1 MATIGDGQ
9 GNPCVVGCDIGGTFT
24 DIVVWDPGGSGLRV
38 FKLLTTPQDPSEG
51 FLRGVDEL
59 VSAIPRLPA
68 RTAVL
73 LHATTLACNAIIERK
88 GSRTALLT
96 TAGFRD
102 ILEIARERRYDMHD
116 IFITYPKPLVPR
128 RWRIEVRERILS
140 DGEIHVPL
148 AAESLDEAIEKLG
161 AENIASVAISF
172 LHSYTNP
179 THEQLAADV
188 LRAALPDVALT
199 VSSQLLPE
207 IGEYERT
214 STAVANAYVKPL
226 MAAYL
231 GKVEERLRQRGF
243 GGRLYIV
250 LSNGGLTSSAL
261 AAEYP
266 IRVAESGP
274 AAGAMGAEVLARR
287 LGLDRVLSFDMG
299 GTTAKACLVHDG
311 RLSRAHEFE
320 IAREARFKKGSGI
333 ALRVPVVDLL
343 EIGAGG
349 GSIASRN
356 AIGMLGVGPESAG
369 ADPGPAC
376 YGRGG
381 TAPTVTDA
389 DLVLGYLSPASFLG
403 GRMALDVDAAR
414 TAIETSIATPLG
426 LATPG
431 AAWAMHDLVNEN
443 MAAAARVHFAE
454 KAEEPAAYTLVAF
467 GGAGP
472 VHAAGLAWKLGI
484 RHVIVPV
491 SPGLFSALSFL
502 TAPMIYEAVRT
513 YKVPLSE
520 LDAVTLEK
528 LIANLL
534 EEAMHFLEVR
544 DLPQTDWDVS
554 LDMRYVGQGYDVS
567 VPLNGAQPA
576 RADIAGAFDRVYE
589 RLYGRI
595 LVGVEREI
603 INVRL
608 AARRPL
614 VGLDT
619 AALEGQ
625 RPRGADREAVRR
637 PAYDPLSHAFVPFR
651 VAKRHALGPGT
662 QLDAPCI
669 VEEEEST
676 TVLPY
681 PGHISV
687 DRHGNLH
694 LHFAG
699 AGR

>member
-102 ILEIARERRYDMHD
+102 ILEIGRERRYDMHD

-128 RWRIEVRERILS
+128 RWRLEVRERILS

-148 AAESLDEAIEKLG
+148 AAESLDKAIEKLG

-231 GKVEERLRQRGF
+231 GKVEEQLRERGF
-243 GGRLYIV
+243 RGRLYIV
-250 LSNGGLTSSAL
+250 LSNGGLTSSAA

-299 GTTAKACLVHDG
+299 GTTAKACLVHGG
-311 RLSRAHEFE
+311 RLSRAYEFE

-356 AIGMLGVGPESAG
+356 AIGLLGVGPESAG
-369 ADPGPAC
+369 AEPGPAC

-389 DLVLGYLSPASFLG
+389 DLVLGYLSAASFLG
-403 GRMALDVDAAR
+403 GRMPLDVDAAR

-426 LATPG
+426 LATSG

-502 TAPMIYEAVRT
+502 TAPMI
-513 YKVPLSE
+513 
-520 LDAVTLEK
+520 
-528 LIANLL
+528 
-534 EEAMHFLEVR
+534 
-544 DLPQTDWDVS
+544 
-554 LDMRYVGQGYDVS
+554 
-567 VPLNGAQPA
+567 
-576 RADIAGAFDRVYE
+576 
-589 RLYGRI
+589 
-595 LVGVEREI
+595 
-603 INVRL
+603 
-608 AARRPL
+608 
-614 VGLDT
+614 
-619 AALEGQ
+619 
-625 RPRGADREAVRR
+625 
-637 PAYDPLSHAFVPFR
+637 
-651 VAKRHALGPGT
+651 
-662 QLDAPCI
+662 
-669 VEEEEST
+669 
-676 TVLPY
+676 
-681 PGHISV
+681 
-687 DRHGNLH
+687 
-694 LHFAG
+694 
-699 AGR
+699 

>member
-231 GKVEERLRQRGF
+231 GKVEEQLRERGF
-243 GGRLYIV
+243 RGRLYIV
-250 LSNGGLTSSAL
+250 LSNGGLTS
-261 AAEYP
+261 
-266 IRVAESGP
+266 
-274 AAGAMGAEVLARR
+274 
-287 LGLDRVLSFDMG
+287 
-299 GTTAKACLVHDG
+299 
-311 RLSRAHEFE
+311 
-320 IAREARFKKGSGI
+320 
-333 ALRVPVVDLL
+333 
-343 EIGAGG
+343 
-349 GSIASRN
+349 
-356 AIGMLGVGPESAG
+356 
-369 ADPGPAC
+369 
-376 YGRGG
+376 
-381 TAPTVTDA
+381 
-389 DLVLGYLSPASFLG
+389 
-403 GRMALDVDAAR
+403 
-414 TAIETSIATPLG
+414 
-426 LATPG
+426 
-431 AAWAMHDLVNEN
+431 
-443 MAAAARVHFAE
+443 
-454 KAEEPAAYTLVAF
+454 
-467 GGAGP
+467 
-472 VHAAGLAWKLGI
+472 
-484 RHVIVPV
+484 
-491 SPGLFSALSFL
+491 
-502 TAPMIYEAVRT
+502 
-513 YKVPLSE
+513 
-520 LDAVTLEK
+520 
-528 LIANLL
+528 
-534 EEAMHFLEVR
+534 
-544 DLPQTDWDVS
+544 
-554 LDMRYVGQGYDVS
+554 
-567 VPLNGAQPA
+567 
-576 RADIAGAFDRVYE
+576 
-589 RLYGRI
+589 
-595 LVGVEREI
+595 
-603 INVRL
+603 
-608 AARRPL
+608 
-614 VGLDT
+614 
-619 AALEGQ
+619 
-625 RPRGADREAVRR
+625 
-637 PAYDPLSHAFVPFR
+637 
-651 VAKRHALGPGT
+651 
-662 QLDAPCI
+662 
-669 VEEEEST
+669 
-676 TVLPY
+676 
-681 PGHISV
+681 
-687 DRHGNLH
+687 
-694 LHFAG
+694 
-699 AGR
+699 